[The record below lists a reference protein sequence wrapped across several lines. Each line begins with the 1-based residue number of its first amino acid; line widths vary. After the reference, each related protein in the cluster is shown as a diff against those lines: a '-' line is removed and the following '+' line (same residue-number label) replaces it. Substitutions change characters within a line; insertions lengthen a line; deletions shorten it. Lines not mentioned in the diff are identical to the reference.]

1 MTFEGA
7 LEYGKGVL
15 KDAGVLDYQL
25 DAWYLMEHACK
36 ICKSEYYL
44 HAKEE

>member
-25 DAWYLMEHACK
+25 DAWYLM
-36 ICKSEYYL
+36 
-44 HAKEE
+44 